1 MSHPAIRRRT
11 LIWLALVSVHA
22 TAGAYAW
29 LVGGDRIAAIVAGSI
44 YLPLLPL
51 EKLGLPVVQSTG
63 WFFPPP
69 TALGW
74 LFVAAFWVVL
84 HWYLAALIARCV
96 RGCGRAA

>member
-1 MSHPAIRRRT
+1 MRRPT

-22 TAGAYAW
+22 VAATYAW

-51 EKLGLPVVQSTG
+51 EKLGLPVVRSAG

-74 LFVAAFWVVL
+74 FFVAAFWVVL
-84 HWYLAALIARCV
+84 YWFVAALIVRCV
-96 RGCGRAA
+96 RGRGRAA